1 MAFKIK
7 VCGITLARRRK
18 AFISGL
24 YVERGHFLAE
34 AVKAARTTDCGVTIV
49 YFLIARVAAY
59 FSARSKNSV

>member
-1 MAFKIK
+1 M
-7 VCGITLARRRK
+7 ARRRK

-59 FSARSKNSV
+59 FSARAKNSV